1 MALPAQPS
9 GHTDEERGKP
19 WPIAPS
25 PAAVR
30 PSELGLRRAAGRDW
44 TGAILGHGPNRGD
57 KVLGYLFLLPSAILL
72 SILVLYPFSQVI
84 FLGFYEKDTLLPDK
98 TWVGLD
104 NYRAFFEYPD
114 LANAFRNTV
123 YWTVG
128 SVVLEML
135 VGHGDG
141 ARPAPEPEVPDDRA
155 RRRPVPLPVADD
167 RGRAGLEVHAEQPGR
182 DHQLDDSASW
192 ASPRRRSR
200 SWLGPRRRCSA

>member
-1 MALPAQPS
+1 MADRAISGGVHPS
-9 GHTDEERGKP
+9 G
-19 WPIAPS
+19 
-25 PAAVR
+25 
-30 PSELGLRRAAGRDW
+30 LGRRQAAGRDW
-44 TGAILGHGPNRGD
+44 TGLILGHGPNRSD
-57 KVLGYLFLLPSAILL
+57 KGVGYLFLLPSAILL

-135 VGHGDG
+135 VGMVT
-141 ARPAPEPEVPDDRA
+141 ALV
-155 RRRPVPLPVADD
+155 L
-167 RGRAGLEVHAEQPGR
+167 
-182 DHQLDDSASW
+182 HQS
-192 ASPRRRSR
+192 
-200 SWLGPRRRCSA
+200 